1 MKKGTDNFSHC
12 QYFEFSMV
20 DHKPVMDQVHDL
32 QALVNRLK
40 DLKVKIF
47 ESLQVGAIISELPS
61 TGVIIKKIIA

>member
-1 MKKGTDNFSHC
+1 
-12 QYFEFSMV
+12 MV